1 MKFSEIKQFT
11 SVGNYEVNIPLRY
24 LEKNIKE
31 YEEGYALDLNPD
43 FQRGHVW
50 TREQQTA
57 WLEYFFS
64 GGVTGNVLYFN
75 CPEFI
80 VGRSKEQR
88 AKRNISGMTIV
99 DGLQRL
105 TALRA
110 FLRNEV
116 AIFGHYLDEFEDRD
130 KYLTH
135 KSVRFNVNC
144 LQTREE
150 LLTWYIEMNSGGTP
164 HTQEEIERVRNLL
177 NEEVK

>member
-1 MKFSEIKQFT
+1 MKFKDIPKFT
-11 SVGNYEVNIPLRY
+11 RAGSYQVNMPLNYFVKWVRENQEECG
-24 LEKNIKE
+24 LEM
-31 YEEGYALDLNPD
+31 NPD